1 MSVQGRSSFEKI
13 VVRQRL
19 HLLQKGKEKMI
30 IIAFLAGTFFGAV
43 AVICWALCIAAKERD
58 D

>member
-43 AVICWALCIAAKERD
+43 AVICWALCVAQKDEEE
-58 D
+58 